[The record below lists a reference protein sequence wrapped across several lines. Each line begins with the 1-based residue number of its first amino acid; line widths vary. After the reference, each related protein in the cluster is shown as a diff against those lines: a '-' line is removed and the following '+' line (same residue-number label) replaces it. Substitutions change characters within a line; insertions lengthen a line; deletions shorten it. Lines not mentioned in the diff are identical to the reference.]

1 MDSAE
6 TPLVSIVTPAYRE
19 TKNLPVL
26 FDRLK
31 SVFEKLNVAW
41 EWIVIDD
48 HSPDDTFQTICKLA
62 NENNYVRGIRFAR
75 NFGSHVAIS
84 CGLQQARGRC
94 AVVMA
99 ADLQD
104 PPETLPDL
112 LQKWEGGG
120 QVVWAVREKREGE
133 KNTSLGFSRLYYWLM
148 RNVVGMRNMPAEGA
162 DFFLLDRTV
171 IDAFCQFTESNVSIL
186 ALITWMGYRQET
198 IYYTKQ
204 ARLYGKS
211 GWNLEKKLKLT
222 IDSITSFTYLP
233 IRLIAYAGL
242 IVGVAGFIYAGVVI
256 WNTLTHNPPQG
267 WASLMVV
274 VLVLGGLQMMMMG
287 VLGEYLW
294 RTLDQS
300 RRRPPYLIEAK
311 IGVRVNPSPPK
322 RDLE

>member
-1 MDSAE
+1 MESSE
-6 TPLVSIVTPAYRE
+6 TPAVSIITPAYRE

-26 FDRLK
+26 FERLK
-31 SVFEKLNVAW
+31 AVFEKINVPW
-41 EWIVIDD
+41 EWIIIDD

-62 NENNYVRGIRFAR
+62 AENDFIHGIRFAR
-75 NFGSHVAIS
+75 NFGSHIAIS
-84 CGLQQARGRC
+84 CGLHQARGRC

-104 PPETLPDL
+104 PPETLPEL
-112 LQKWEGGG
+112 LGKWEIGG

-133 KNTSLGFSRLYYWLM
+133 KSSTLGFARLYYWLM
-148 RNVVGMRNMPAEGA
+148 RNVVGMKNMPAEGA
-162 DFFLLDRTV
+162 DFFLIDRCV

-186 ALITWMGYRQET
+186 ALITWMGFRQET
-198 IYYTKQ
+198 IFYTKQ

-211 GWNLEKKLKLT
+211 GWNLDKKLKLT
-222 IDSITSFTYLP
+222 IDSITSFSYFPL
-233 IRLIAYAGL
+233 RLISYVGL
-242 IVGVAGFIYAGVVI
+242 IVGVIGFIYAAVVI

-287 VLGEYLW
+287 VLGEYMW

-300 RRRPPYLIEAK
+300 RHRPTYLIEA
-311 IGVRVNPSPPK
+311 RVGKNIPK
-322 RDLE
+322 